1 MSPPISPGK
10 IRTNIV
16 QGSYTAMAKA
26 ALQGMQPLPQDYGVE
41 VMDRETELLLISIM
55 SLQIS
60 RKTISVSPS

>member
-16 QGSYTAMAKA
+16 QGAYTTMAKA

-41 VMDRETELLLISIM
+41 VMDKETELLLISIM

>member
-1 MSPPISPGK
+1 
-10 IRTNIV
+10 
-16 QGSYTAMAKA
+16 MAKA

-41 VMDRETELLLISIM
+41 VMDKETELLLISIM